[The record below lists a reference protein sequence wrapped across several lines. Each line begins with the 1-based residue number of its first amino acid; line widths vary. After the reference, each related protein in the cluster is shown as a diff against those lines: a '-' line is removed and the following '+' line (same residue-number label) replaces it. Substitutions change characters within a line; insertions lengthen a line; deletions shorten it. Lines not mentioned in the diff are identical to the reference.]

1 MITVGERLIAS
12 RHYALDVMQVG
23 NKKLRTNWEKFSMI
37 VEDRNNMFE
46 LSVVFHDWQQ
56 KVVYVYIHSSFFTYL
71 LYVHVYG
78 MLVQG
83 CACNLR
89 AFDCGNST
97 CVGG

>member
-1 MITVGERLIAS
+1 
-12 RHYALDVMQVG
+12 
-23 NKKLRTNWEKFSMI
+23 MI

-56 KVVYVYIHSSFFTYL
+56 KVVYVHIPSSFFTYL

-83 CACNLR
+83 CE
-89 AFDCGNST
+89 SI
-97 CVGG
+97 